1 VQAPLYAVRRCKAA
15 EGDAMVQVR
24 ESWCSSGSRRA
35 AFRQAALPHCQVPPG
50 TDAFYVVSRSTFI
63 DDIQKLHV
71 KGYDAS
77 GNDDVE
83 LEEVEEFSDDEK
95 EEAAR
100 QARRQQK
107 RASDGE
113 TAPRDAMPQAPAPQ
127 QRPRGGA
134 GRKAGPPSHGGHVA
148 QQAGMQLPPG
158 WGMPPRG
165 APWGQMP
172 AGGQIPWGNG
182 MPPGGQMPPYG
193 MPWPQYGAWPPPQGR

>member
-1 VQAPLYAVRRCKAA
+1 
-15 EGDAMVQVR
+15 M
-24 ESWCSSGSRRA
+24 
-35 AFRQAALPHCQVPPG
+35 
-50 TDAFYVVSRSTFI
+50 SRSTFI

-77 GNDDVE
+77 GTDDRE

-113 TAPRDAMPQAPAPQ
+113 AALRDALPQGQAPASQ

-134 GRKAGPPSHGGHVA
+134 GRQAGPPSHGGHVA
-148 QQAGMQLPPG
+148 QQAGMQPPQG
-158 WGMPPRG
+158 WMPP
-165 APWGQMP
+165 PWAGQMP
-172 AGGQIPWGNG
+172 PAHQLPWGNG
-182 MPPGGQMPPYG
+182 LPGGQMPPYG
-193 MPWPQYGAWPPPQGR
+193 MPWPPYGVWPPYGQPPQGR